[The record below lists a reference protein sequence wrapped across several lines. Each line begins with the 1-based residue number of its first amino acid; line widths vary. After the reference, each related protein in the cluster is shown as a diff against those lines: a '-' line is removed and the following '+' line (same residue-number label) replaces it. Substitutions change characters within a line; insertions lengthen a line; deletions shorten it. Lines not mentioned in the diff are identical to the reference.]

1 MKTEHP
7 KGLYLLFSV
16 EMWERFS
23 FYGMLA
29 LLVLFMKKFFGWDT
43 ATAGNIYGWYIG
55 LVFLTPI
62 IGGYL
67 ADRFFGPNK
76 CIIAGA
82 LTIAAGQFVL
92 FSVPYTASVTA
103 FYIGV
108 ALLIIGNGFFKS
120 NISVLVGNL
129 YHKDDPRKDAG
140 FTIFYMGINLGAAI
154 APIICG
160 YLGEKVAWQWGFF
173 AAGVG
178 MIIGLFTF
186 LLGKKKYLGNLGE
199 HPASPKAKKNS
210 ADVTAHEPLT
220 KVEKQRMAV
229 IFIMGFFVIFFWF
242 AFKQNGASL
251 TLFASESTNR
261 VLPIINWE
269 VPASWFVSLNAV
281 FILLFAPVFSRT
293 WIKLAEKKKEPSTP
307 AKFVWGLGLLAFGF
321 VIMAI
326 AASFNYKI
334 GNVSMLWL
342 TGAYLFLTLG
352 ELCLS
357 PVGLSLVTKL
367 SPARYASMLMGS
379 WFLANFVA
387 NKLAGQFAGM
397 YDKINH
403 VSFFMFPVAVA
414 VSAAL
419 LLFSLR
425 KYIKRWMHGVR

>member
-1 MKTEHP
+1 MKTPHP

-29 LLVLFMKKFFGWDT
+29 LLVLFMKKFLGWST
-43 ATAGNIYGWYIG
+43 ETAGSIYGWYIG

-62 IGGYL
+62 FGGYL

-82 LTIAAGQFVL
+82 ITIAAGQFVL
-92 FSVPYTASVTA
+92 FSVPYTHYIPF
-103 FYIGV
+103 FYLGI
-108 ALLIIGNGFFKS
+108 ALIIAGNGLFKS

-160 YLGEKVAWQWGFF
+160 FLGEKVAWQWGFF

-186 LLGKKKYLGNLGE
+186 ILGKKKYLGNLGE
-199 HPASPKAKKNS
+199 HPASPKAKHSS
-210 ADVTAHEPLT
+210 AQHTSNEPIT
-220 KVEKQRMAV
+220 KTEKQRMAV
-229 IFIMGFFVIFFWF
+229 IFIMSFFVIFFWF
-242 AFKQNGASL
+242 AFKQNGGSL
-251 TLFASESTNR
+251 TLFASESTER
-261 VLPIINWE
+261 FIPALNWE
-269 VPASWFVSLNAV
+269 IPASWFVSLNAV
-281 FILLFAPVFSRT
+281 FILLLAPLFSSL
-293 WIKLAEKKKEPSTP
+293 WVKLAAKHKEPSTP
-307 AKFVWGLGLLAFGF
+307 AKFVWGLMLLAFGF
-321 VIMAI
+321 VIMAL
-326 AASFNYKI
+326 AAYVNYKVGKVGI
-334 GNVSMLWL
+334 LWL

-367 SPARYASMLMGS
+367 SPARFASMLMGA

-387 NKLAGQFAGM
+387 NKLAGQFSGL
-397 YDKINH
+397 YDQINH
-403 VSFFMFPVAVA
+403 IKFYMIPVGTAVG
-414 VSAAL
+414 AAIL
-419 LLFSLR
+419 LLLLK
-425 KYIKRWMHGVR
+425 KYIKRWMHGIH

>member
-1 MKTEHP
+1 MKTKHP

-29 LLVLFMKKFFGWDT
+29 LLVLFMKNYFGWST
-43 ATAGNIYGWYIG
+43 EVAGNIYGWYIG

-62 IGGYL
+62 LGGYL

-76 CIIAGA
+76 CIVAGA

-108 ALLIIGNGFFKS
+108 ALLIIGNGLFKS
-120 NISVLVGNL
+120 NISVLVGGL
-129 YHKDDPRKDAG
+129 YEKDDPRKDAG
-140 FTIFYMGINLGAAI
+140 FTIFYMGINMGAAI
-154 APIICG
+154 APIVCG
-160 YLGEKVAWQWGFF
+160 FLGEKVAWQWGFF

-178 MIIGLFTF
+178 MIIGFFTF
-186 LLGKKKYLGNLGE
+186 ILGKKKYLNGLGD
-199 HPASPKAKKNS
+199 HPASHKSRKSKAK
-210 ADVTAHEPLT
+210 TAEPLT
-220 KVEKQRMAV
+220 VKEKQRMAV
-229 IFIMGFFVIFFWF
+229 IFIMAFFVIFFWF

-251 TLFASESTNR
+251 TLFASESTDR
-261 VLPIINWE
+261 VIPWINWE
-269 VPASWFVSLNAV
+269 VPASWFVSLNAA
-281 FILLFAPVFSRT
+281 FILIFAPVFSRV

-307 AKFVWGLGLLAFGF
+307 AKFVWGLALLSFGF
-321 VIMAI
+321 VIMAV
-326 AASFNYKI
+326 AAWANYKF
-334 GNVSMLWL
+334 GKVGVLWL
-342 TGAYLFLTLG
+342 TGTYLFLTLG

-367 SPARYASMLMGS
+367 SPARYASMLMGA
-379 WFLANFVA
+379 WFLANFIA

-403 VSFFMFPVAVA
+403 IKFFLFPAAVA
-414 VSAAL
+414 FVAAML
-419 LLFSLR
+419 LLVIR
-425 KYIKRWMHGVR
+425 KYIKRWMHGVH

>member
-1 MKTEHP
+1 MKTKHP

-29 LLVLFMKKFFGWDT
+29 LLVLFMKKFFGWST
-43 ATAGNIYGWYIG
+43 ETAGNIYGWYIG

-62 IGGYL
+62 LGGYL

-76 CIIAGA
+76 CIMAGA

-92 FSVPYTASVTA
+92 FSVPFTSSVTS

-108 ALLIIGNGFFKS
+108 ALLIIGNGLFKS

-129 YHKDDPRKDAG
+129 YPKDDPRKDAG

-154 APIICG
+154 APIVCG
-160 YLGEKVAWQWGFF
+160 YLGEKVAWEWGFF
-173 AAGVG
+173 AAGIG
-178 MIIGLFTF
+178 MIIGFLTF

-199 HPASPKAKKNS
+199 HPASPKAKISSSEDNK
-210 ADVTAHEPLT
+210 PLT
-220 KVEKQRMAV
+220 KIEKQRMAV

-261 VLPIINWE
+261 ILPLINWE

-281 FILLFAPVFSRT
+281 FILIFAPVFSRL
-293 WIKLAEKKKEPSTP
+293 WIKLAEDKKEPSTP
-307 AKFVWGLGLLAFGF
+307 AKFVWGLTLLAFGF
-321 VIMAI
+321 VVMAV
-326 AASFNYKI
+326 AAYVNYNFGKV
-334 GNVSMLWL
+334 GVLWL
-342 TGAYLFLTLG
+342 TGSYLFLTLG

-367 SPARYASMLMGS
+367 SPARYASMLMGA

-403 VSFFMFPVAVA
+403 VKFFMFPVATA
-414 VSAAL
+414 LGAAL
-419 LLFSLR
+419 LLLVLR
-425 KYIKRWMHGVR
+425 KYIKRWMHGVH